1 MKDGIAVVLG
11 ASGLTGGLLVQ
22 DLINDPDFKIV
33 RTLGRNNLA
42 ISHPKLDQRI
52 VDFND
57 KEDFKI
63 KMGEGDVIFSCIGT
77 TQKKVNG
84 DKVMYEKIDHDIPVN
99 AAAIGIEQQFKKFLI
114 ISSVGANENSS
125 NFYLQLKGKTE
136 NSLKKFPYETIS
148 IFQPSVLNGVRKETR
163 FSEQLIQTLMD
174 LFSFIFLGPLRKYH
188 AIGANTVAKA
198 MIYESK
204 KNKKGIYYFD
214 YEQIMDMAREY
225 KSELEENL
233 QKISSTNSRATNK

>member
-11 ASGLTGGLLVQ
+11 ASGLTGGLLVR

-33 RTLGRNNLA
+33 RTLGRNHLE

-52 VDFND
+52 VNFND

-99 AAAIGIEQQFKKFLI
+99 AAAIGIRQQFKKFLI
-114 ISSVGANENSS
+114 ISSVGANESSS
-125 NFYLQLKGKTE
+125 NFYLQLKGKIE
-136 NSLKKFPYETIS
+136 NSLKQFPYESIS
-148 IFQPSVLNGVRKETR
+148 IFRPSLLNGVRKESH
-163 FSEQLIQTLMD
+163 FKDLLAQTLMD

-204 KNKKGIYYFD
+204 KNKKGICYFD

-225 KSELEENL
+225 KSELEEIF
-233 QKISSTNSRATNK
+233 QKISSNQQQSSK